1 MFDMKDSKEVLEGSV
16 QINDVS
22 DEALQAMVD
31 FIYTQENRPMKEIQL
46 EDTEVVQD
54 LLVLSNKYNLNY
66 LSEKMIPKFIPN
78 IEVDNCVDSYFF
90 GFMHE
95 YESIKLVAF
104 HTILSV
110 RNRPETE
117 EKLKRFS
124 KSFPKEYDNLKNKI
138 QNFDYSENDDFGL
151 NYFSKK
157 QLGYKNCVE
166 AFFFGEFYKCDFL
179 ALKAKIVVAHHWER
193 IQTEKLRLKP
203 ISEIFSP
210 FLMWFKKDFEKQI
223 QDYRFTP
230 NEVDKDDLQLPLIK
244 TIKGG
249 NNFTERKQIRC
260 ALANKRVMK
269 VSPELRQIIG
279 VETATIGELVQL
291 FWTYMKKHKIAKNAY
306 TEHKTRIFNMLRP
319 KINKVLLDR
328 LWSLWGF
335 SPDDKLAK
343 YLSDADM
350 AHFGND
356 SN

>member
-1 MFDMKDSKEVLEGSV
+1 MFDMKDSKEVSEGRV

-31 FIYTQENRPMKEIQL
+31 FIHTQEIQL

-54 LLVLSNKYNLNY
+54 LLVLSNKYNLNS
-66 LSEKMIPKFIPN
+66 LSEKMLPKFIQN

-110 RNRPETE
+110 RYRPETE

-124 KSFPKEYDNLKNKI
+124 KSFPKEYDDLRNKI
-138 QNFDYSENDDFGL
+138 QNFDYSDDHDDFGL

-166 AFFFGEFYKCDFL
+166 AFFFGEFYKCDYL
-179 ALKAKIVVAHHWER
+179 ALKAKIVIAHHWER

-203 ISEIFSP
+203 IIEIENEGNHLP
-210 FLMWFKKDFEKQI
+210 WWLKEEIEKNFQE
-223 QDYRFTP
+223 YRFTP
-230 NEVDKDDLQLPLIK
+230 NEVDKDDLELPLIQI
-244 TIKGG
+244 IKGG
-249 NNFTERKQIRC
+249 DYTNYKQICC
-260 ALANKRVMK
+260 ALDSKRVMK
-269 VSPELRQIIG
+269 VSPELGQLIN

-291 FWTYMKKHKIAKNAY
+291 FWTYMKKHKIAENAY